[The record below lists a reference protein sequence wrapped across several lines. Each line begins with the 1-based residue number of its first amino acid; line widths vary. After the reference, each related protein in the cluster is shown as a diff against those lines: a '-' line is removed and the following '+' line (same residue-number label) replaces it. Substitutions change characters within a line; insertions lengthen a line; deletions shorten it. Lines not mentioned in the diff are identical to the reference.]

1 MLKKRWR
8 GQQYRFEEDRAEAE
22 AAVQFAYDDYRRR
35 VLHDTK
41 AGFDNALGWIGS
53 PYRGVQRLAIRTMEE
68 ITDDAAASKLKDWS
82 QSKDA
87 NIAEEAAPALSRWV
101 ERRAERGR

>member
-1 MLKKRWR
+1 
-8 GQQYRFEEDRAEAE
+8 
-22 AAVQFAYDDYRRR
+22 
-35 VLHDTK
+35 
-41 AGFDNALGWIGS
+41 
-53 PYRGVQRLAIRTMEE
+53 MEE